1 MLNAVT
7 VGKVLRSIRLQR
19 NQTQEMLSNTAG
31 IGRSQL
37 SAIERGERKPTLD
50 TFCRIADALQVQAS
64 AILAAVEDMEEDILN
79 GY

>member
-50 TFCRIADALQVQAS
+50 TICRIADALQV
-64 AILAAVEDMEEDILN
+64 
-79 GY
+79 

>member
-1 MLNAVT
+1 MQNTVT
-7 VGKVLRSIRLQR
+7 VGKILRKFREDR
-19 NQTQEMLSNTAG
+19 KQTQEKVSSKAG